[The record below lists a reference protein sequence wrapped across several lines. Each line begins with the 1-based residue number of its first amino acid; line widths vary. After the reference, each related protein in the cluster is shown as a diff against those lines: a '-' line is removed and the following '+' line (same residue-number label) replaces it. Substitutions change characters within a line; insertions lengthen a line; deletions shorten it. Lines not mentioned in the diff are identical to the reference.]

1 MTQKLTQE
9 ERHRRLVAKAREMRA
24 AQKLYFISR
33 KPIQLMEAK
42 RLENEVD
49 ALLAEELYYPVEVE
63 EQEQ

>member
-9 ERHRRLVAKAREMRA
+9 ERHRRLVAKTREMRA

-49 ALLAEELYYPVEVE
+49 ALLAEELYYPTEEE
-63 EQEQ
+63 EQ

>member
-9 ERHRRLVAKAREMRA
+9 ERHRRLVAKAREMRQS
-24 AQKLYFISR
+24 QKNYFKTRDPQWLRES
-33 KPIQLMEAK
+33 K

-49 ALLAEELYYPVEVE
+49 ALLAEELYYPVEEE

>member
-9 ERHRRLVAKAREMRA
+9 ERHRRLVAKAREKRA

-49 ALLAEELYYPVEVE
+49 ALLAEELYYPTEEE
-63 EQEQ
+63 EQ

>member
-33 KPIQLMEAK
+33 KPMQLAEAK
-42 RLENEVD
+42 RLEGELD
-49 ALLAEELYYPVEVE
+49 ALLADELYYPTE
-63 EQEQ
+63 EEAK